1 MTNQIYR
8 SAMGKKIDMGEM
20 RLRNEQVR
28 AVGNMKVNAR
38 GDQLNDA
45 NKVINSKG
53 KQVTKQVKRTVQFD
67 ENSNNSM

>member
-1 MTNQIYR
+1 MTNQVYR

-38 GDQLNDA
+38 GDQLNDS
-45 NKVINSKG
+45 NKVINPKN
-53 KQVTKQVKRTVQFD
+53 KQVVKQTKKTVRFD
-67 ENSNNSM
+67 EDSNNAM

>member
-38 GDQLNDA
+38 GDQLNDS
-45 NKVINSKG
+45 NKVINPKN
-53 KQVTKQVKRTVQFD
+53 KQVVKQTKKTVRFD
-67 ENSNNSM
+67 EDSNNAM

>member
-1 MTNQIYR
+1 MTNQVYR

-38 GDQLNDA
+38 GDQLDDSNR
-45 NKVINSKG
+45 VINSKN
-53 KQVTKQVKRTVQFD
+53 KQVVKQTKKTVKFD
-67 ENSNNSM
+67 EDSNNAM